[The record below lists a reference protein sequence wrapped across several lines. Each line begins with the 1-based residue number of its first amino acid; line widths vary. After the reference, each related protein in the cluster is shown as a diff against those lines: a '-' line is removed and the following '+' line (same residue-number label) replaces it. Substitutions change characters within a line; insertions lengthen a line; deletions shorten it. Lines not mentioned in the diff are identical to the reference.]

1 MTGKIKLVHSGGNA
15 VSIAVPTSNPSSSE
29 VEFKLPGSDGS
40 ANQVLK
46 TDGSGNLS
54 FGADQA
60 GKILQVKNAIK
71 TDTASV
77 TSNTFTDISG
87 LSISITPSSS
97 SNKILFRGYVSI
109 GTEGNTNV
117 AIKIFR
123 DSTEI
128 GKSTANSTAANNS
141 TATAAGLNVS
151 SVTSSVKSQIKQLQ
165 FEVLDSPNTTSAV
178 TYKVQF
184 AEISLYQ
191 YASVIVYINRTHFPT
206 SASLHGTISSV
217 TAMEVAA

>member
-1 MTGKIKLVHSGGNA
+1 MP
-15 VSIAVPTSNPSSSE
+15 IAIN
-29 VEFKLPGSDGS
+29 
-40 ANQVLK
+40 
-46 TDGSGNLS
+46 GSGSITGISAGGLPD
-54 FGADQA
+54 GCVTADDLA
-60 GKILQVKNAIK
+60 SGVGGKILQVKNAIK

-77 TSNTFTDISG
+77 TNATFVDISG

-97 SNKILFRGYVSI
+97 SNKVLFRGYVSMSS
-109 GTEGNTNV
+109 EANTIM
-117 AIKIFR
+117 ALKIFR

-128 GKSTANSTAANNS
+128 GKSTADSTAANNS
-141 TATAAGLNVS
+141 TATAAALNVS
-151 SVTSSVKSQIKQLQ
+151 SVTSIVSNHMEQLQ

-191 YASVIVYINRTHFPT
+191 YQSVVLYVNRPHNNT
-206 SASLHGTISSV
+206 SSNRHGTISSI

>member
-1 MTGKIKLVHSGGNA
+1 MTAKIKLNAASGGGSFSLQA
-15 VSIAVPTSNPSSSE
+15 PSSS
-29 VEFKLPGSDGS
+29 
-40 ANQVLK
+40 ANNRVF
-46 TDGSGNLS
+46 TIPDE
-54 FGADQA
+54 ADA
-60 GKILQVKNAIK
+60 TLLTSNTSTGKILQVKNAIK

-77 TSNTFTDISG
+77 TNATFIDISG

-97 SNKILFRGYVSI
+97 SNKILFRGYVSLS
-109 GTEGNTNV
+109 TEGNTNM

-128 GKSTANSTAANNS
+128 GKSTADSTAANNS
-141 TATAAGLNVS
+141 TATAAGLNVG
-151 SVTSSVKSQIKQLQ
+151 SVTSSVRSQMKQLQ

>member
-1 MTGKIKLVHSGGNA
+1 MTAKIKLNSASGGGSFSLQA
-15 VSIAVPTSNPSSSE
+15 PSSSSNNR
-29 VEFKLPGSDGS
+29 VFTIPDVADGTI
-40 ANQVLK
+40 A
-46 TDGSGNLS
+46 TT
-54 FGADQA
+54 ATA

-71 TDTASV
+71 TDTQSV
-77 TSNTFTDISG
+77 TNNTFTDISG

-97 SNKILFRGYVSI
+97 SNKILFRGYVSL
-109 GTEGNTNV
+109 GTESNTV
-117 AIKIFR
+117 MAIRIFR

-128 GKSTANSTAANNS
+128 GKSTANSTTANNS

-151 SVTSSVKSQIKQLQ
+151 SVTSSVKSQIHQLQ

-191 YASVIVYINRTHFPT
+191 YASVIVYVNRTYFTP
-206 SASLHGTISSV
+206 SASLHGVISSV

>member
-1 MTGKIKLVHSGGNA
+1 MTAKIKLNAASGGGSFSLQA
-15 VSIAVPTSNPSSSE
+15 PSSS
-29 VEFKLPGSDGS
+29 
-40 ANQVLK
+40 ANNRVF
-46 TDGSGNLS
+46 TIPDE
-54 FGADQA
+54 ADA
-60 GKILQVKNAIK
+60 TLLTSNTSTGKILQVKNAIK
-71 TDTASV
+71 TDTQSV
-77 TSNTFTDISG
+77 TNNTFTDISG

-97 SNKILFRGYVSI
+97 SNKILFRGYVSL
-109 GTEGNTNV
+109 GTESNTV
-117 AIKIFR
+117 MAIKIFR

-128 GKSTANSTAANNS
+128 GKSTADSTAANNS

-191 YASVIVYINRTHFPT
+191 YASVTVYVNRTYFTP
-206 SASLHGTISSV
+206 SASLHGVISSV